1 MSSWT
6 PSAWPEDRP
15 GEPRPQDT
23 SARTRPW
30 ARPHN
35 DRRGGRPRRAPARRQ
50 QGSDRESR
58 LPLLPSASG
67 SRQPQASRPV
77 TVIDAFLSQP
87 STHSRKPARVA
98 FGLATLSTFTSL
110 HDRRLYLVPEL
121 SHPATESRPHHGSP
135 LPHPPL
141 PAPAPGHLHSA
152 NVWVCLFCP
161 FHRNAVPRH
170 QPPSP
175 LLSPGPIRVA
185 AGAPFLLVAEQH
197 PTAGVDRV
205 LRIRAPAEGRPCVC
219 GERGHTSFF

>member
-67 SRQPQASRPV
+67 SRQPQASRTV

-87 STHSRKPARVA
+87 STHSRKPSLGNVRSGNAQYIHKFAR
-98 FGLATLSTFTSL
+98 
-110 HDRRLYLVPEL
+110 P
-121 SHPATESRPHHGSP
+121 
-135 LPHPPL
+135 PPL
-141 PAPAPGHLHSA
+141 SGSRTFSSG
-152 NVWVCLFCP
+152 NGI
-161 FHRNAVPRH
+161 
-170 QPPSP
+170 PSP
-175 LLSPGPIRVA
+175 SRVTPPPPASPSPRPRPPPLCKCLGLPVLPI
-185 AGAPFLLVAEQH
+185 P
-197 PTAGVDRV
+197 
-205 LRIRAPAEGRPCVC
+205 
-219 GERGHTSFF
+219 